1 MQYSFE
7 QILNRASWNTILC
20 VLQRVCA
27 VCMRLCGK
35 HTLGSFL
42 VTLYHKHWTVIRFST
57 HLRLCVFMQ
66 LKGIGL
72 YQTADYYLL
81 HWVREDL
88 IQLANSPFP
97 PPRFKERIIFFF
109 VPFPFAQPSWRIP
122 GKQSC
127 KSCNK
132 NASVSIKQRRD
143 KNRRLQKL
151 CLGQSLVET
160 DCRAGGIITLCV
172 KNTLGANKVAAYLNE
187 NTQRLE
193 YADESCRGSGGDVC
207 LQLYC
212 ALLSVW
218 YCSC

>member
-1 MQYSFE
+1 MKHSP
-7 QILNRASWNTILC
+7 LC
-20 VLQRVCA
+20 LTTCVHARVC
-27 VCMRLCGK
+27 VQIT
-35 HTLGSFL
+35 HVGSSL

-109 VPFPFAQPSWRIP
+109 SFLPFPFAQPSWRVP

-132 NASVSIKQRRD
+132 NASVSIKQHRD
-143 KNRRLQKL
+143 KNRRLQIL
-151 CLGQSLVET
+151 SWPVTRGNRLQS
-160 DCRAGGIITLCV
+160 RRHH
-172 KNTLGANKVAAYLNE
+172 YF
-187 NTQRLE
+187 
-193 YADESCRGSGGDVC
+193 VC
-207 LQLYC
+207 
-212 ALLSVW
+212 
-218 YCSC
+218 